1 LVEAQEVAMNSKHTF
16 IWFILAVLLFAFIVG
31 YRFFER
37 SAVVEPSELFP
48 QLHPLAVTG
57 IQISPRD
64 AAEICAVNTNGA
76 WFLTQ
81 PVAYP
86 AQASA
91 IEALLAAL
99 QKLKPAVSITPAE
112 VSQTHN
118 ANSQFGFDSPAVS
131 LVVESGDE
139 RREILVGNKTAPGD
153 QVFVRV
159 VGRNGVFVTDVGWL
173 KFIPQ
178 SAGDWRDTA
187 LVGDISTCDSVLL
200 TNGTQIVELRR
211 NPENHLWQMVRPL
224 HARANGD
231 YIAVALQNLQ
241 TAQVS
246 HFVTDNSNADLSAF
260 GLQPAG
266 LDLWLERGSNV
277 LTALHLGKASTNV
290 SAEVFAQREGWNTV
304 LTTPEKPL
312 AAWFGQP
319 NNFRDPYLFELTA
332 PVAEIEMIGP
342 GTNHFVLRRLDTNG
356 WTIPGETF
364 PVDDGSVQSFIQTLA
379 NLRVSRFVKD
389 VATAANLPAY
399 GLATPSR
406 QIILRSAAGDTNAV
420 IAQLVFGAATT
431 NEVFVRRTDENPVY
445 AISPEDFS
453 RLPEGPDW
461 QFRERR
467 LWNFPEADVAKI
479 AVHQSG
485 KTLEVLHN
493 GPNKWALAPGSQGII
508 VPAGIEYTAHDL
520 GDLTVGAAQEWLAR
534 GVTDPAIG
542 GNWRLFFLG
551 QFEVGAPSA
560 FGFKPGHPSV
570 TATLKDGRTFT
581 LDIGGQL
588 GGNTALAM
596 VTLEGERWV
605 FILPSDLYYF
615 ITTYL
620 VSSPHVP

>member
-1 LVEAQEVAMNSKHTF
+1 MNSKHTF
-16 IWFILAVLLFAFIVG
+16 IWFILAALLFAFIVG

-37 SAVVEPSELFP
+37 STLVEPSEILP
-48 QLHPLAVTG
+48 DLHPLTVTG
-57 IQISPRD
+57 IQISPRN

-91 IEALLAAL
+91 VQALLSAL
-99 QKLKPAVSITPAE
+99 QTLKPAVNITPAE

-131 LVVESGDE
+131 LVVDSGDQ
-139 RREILVGNKTAPGD
+139 RRELLVGNKTAPGD

-159 VGRNGVFVTDVGWL
+159 VGRNGVFVTDADWL

-178 SAGDWRDTA
+178 SANAWRNTA
-187 LVGDISTCDSVLL
+187 LAGDISTCDSILL
-200 TNGTQIVELRR
+200 TNGTQIVELHRDA
-211 NPENHLWQMVRPL
+211 ENHLWQMMRPL

-231 YIAVALQNLQ
+231 YITVALQKLQ

-246 HFVTDNSNADLSAF
+246 RFVSDNSNADLSAF
-260 GLQPAG
+260 GLQPAA
-266 LDLWLERGSNV
+266 LDVWLEHGTNV
-277 LTALHLGKASTNV
+277 LTALHLGKAPTND
-290 SAEVFAQREGWNTV
+290 SAEVFARREGWSTV
-304 LTTPEKPL
+304 TTTSEKPL

-319 NNFRDPYLFELTA
+319 NNFRDPYLFELTS
-332 PVAEIEMIGP
+332 PVAEIEMSGP
-342 GTNHFVLRRLDTNG
+342 GTNHFLLQRQGTNG

-364 PVDDGSVQSFIQTLA
+364 PVDAGSVQFFIQTLA
-379 NLRVSRFVKD
+379 NLRISKFVKD
-389 VATAANLPAY
+389 VATSADLPAY
-399 GLATPSR
+399 GLARPSR

-431 NEVFVRRTDENPVY
+431 NEVFVRRADENPVY
-445 AISPEDFS
+445 AVSPEDFS
-453 RLPEGPDW
+453 RLPAGPDW

-467 LWNFPEADVAKI
+467 LWNFGEADVAKI
-479 AVHQSG
+479 TVHQGG
-485 KTLEVLHN
+485 KTLEVVHN
-493 GPNKWALAPGSQGII
+493 GANKWSLAPGSQGII
-508 VPAGIEYTAHDL
+508 VPAGIEFTAHNL
-520 GDLTVGAAQEWLAR
+520 GELTVGSAQEWLGCDVAA
-534 GVTDPAIG
+534 PAAG

-551 QFEVGAPSA
+551 QFESGAPSA
-560 FGFKPGHPSV
+560 FGFKPGYPSV
-570 TATLKDGRTFT
+570 TTTLKDGQTYT

-615 ITTYL
+615 LTTYL
-620 VSSPHVP
+620 ITPPRVP